1 VERSV
6 EIGGWSMKR
15 VIKVL
20 VVAVLT
26 AIILVAS
33 VSPAMARR
41 ASGGVLL
48 ETPRPCDPP
57 ANAQNVVGERDAI
70 GERVV
75 LNPRGRTPGCWVLLP
90 TSAN

>member
-1 VERSV
+1 
-6 EIGGWSMKR
+6 MKR

-48 ETPRPCDPP
+48 ETPLPCDPP

-70 GERVV
+70 GERVE
-75 LNPRGRTPGCWVLLP
+75 LNPPERKIPGCWVLLP
-90 TSAN
+90 ASAN